1 MAALPSSGA
10 ISMSDM
16 QTSFSGAPA
25 NLGSFYKNGS
35 YVEDNAIN
43 TAIPTSGEISFSDM
57 YGAVDTTSRNLYI
70 RNEYYGGGTYYRH
83 GVFTLTT
90 SAGSATSDNSQRI
103 YSPVFRAGTGFVT
116 SLSIQISWNEDLGSF
131 GNIFSLYGG
140 TSETSLP
147 DTVFQWNG
155 LANGSS
161 GGLRQYTI
169 GFNADGSIP
178 SGSTGLNNTYNLY
191 AYTNVSLVTDSRNS
205 NHRWY
210 RFSAWGPT
218 GSPGKTNTG
227 TYMIGTTTQTQPI
240 V

>member
-16 QTSFSGAPA
+16 QASFSGAPA
-25 NLGSFYKNGS
+25 SLSSFYKNGS
-35 YVEDNAIN
+35 YVEDNIIN

-83 GVFTLTT
+83 GVFTVTT

-116 SLSIQISWNEDLGSF
+116 SISISISWNEDLGSF

-161 GGLRQYTI
+161 GGLRQYRI
-169 GFNADGSIP
+169 DFNANGSI
-178 SGSTGLNNTYNLY
+178 STLTNTYNLY
-191 AYTNVSLVTDSRNS
+191 AYGNVSQVTNNINS

-227 TYMIGTTTQTQPI
+227 TYMIGTTTHTQPI